1 MLCMYEIKKHH
12 FHYISSYTVK
22 FTKEFYPLASFEIR
36 PFEFCTVEANSEFI
50 HNLKINFGR
59 VYPQC
64 YVLKPFALVSIR
76 AIKQIHVYCKAHEQF
91 AYNSS
96 QNTKT
101 LLGIIYTCLRMKFAT
116 RKNWSAPVHIKHQIF
131 YFVIRVLL
139 CLKFG
144 VKCDLLPVSKVE
156 IFKKIDFYPHKF
168 RVNVLVN

>member
-1 MLCMYEIKKHH
+1 MYEMKKHH

-91 AYNSS
+91 TYNSS
-96 QNTKT
+96 QTYKNVTRYYLYVPQNEICHTNKSDRACSYKT
-101 LLGIIYTCLRMKFAT
+101 LETMFIYMLEIHACSTPRLTTQKCNYILGT
-116 RKNWSAPVHIKHQIF
+116 
-131 YFVIRVLL
+131 
-139 CLKFG
+139 
-144 VKCDLLPVSKVE
+144 
-156 IFKKIDFYPHKF
+156 
-168 RVNVLVN
+168 